1 MKAVVLKKFRDKK
14 TKEIREVGEVFTCSK
29 KRFDEIKEVDP
40 ALIEEHVELED
51 VSAE

>member
-14 TKEIREVGEVFTCSK
+14 TNKIREVGEVFTCSK
-29 KRFDEIKEVDP
+29 KRFDEIKEVDA
-40 ALIEEHVELED
+40 ALIEEQVEEPD